1 MSHYVERISSLIS
14 PTRSGGYAAAALV
27 PTCMTTTGST
37 GFMVTYSATG
47 TAGGVEL
54 MRLPLAGLIALHE

>member
-1 MSHYVERISSLIS
+1 MWR
-14 PTRSGGYAAAALV
+14 RV

-37 GFMVTYSATG
+37 GFMVTYSAT
-47 TAGGVEL
+47 AGGVEL

>member
-1 MSHYVERISSLIS
+1 M
-14 PTRSGGYAAAALV
+14 V

>member
-37 GFMVTYSATG
+37 GFMVTYSAT
-47 TAGGVEL
+47 AGGVEL